1 MAMYDQEQIV
11 KASFDLSYI
20 SEYLLQAQWA
30 ELVELKEVITEVYGR
45 RGAPLEVLDIG
56 IGDARVAKH
65 LSGIEEIWDK
75 VGHWDGIDNAMACV
89 QLAGEVVAERGLQD
103 KVSVRFFDATNLDQ
117 LARKYDLVVTTWFTA
132 GNFYPPDFPFAT
144 YGQEGERLDLERNE
158 TFEKVFSAAWALLR
172 PGGELVFGSC
182 YRDTDTTRQ
191 RQEEAY
197 RKMGMTPI
205 TDAQDSFVATREG
218 FWSQRFTEEKLRRYA
233 SFAEPQNISFTLL
246 DTYEFAMQVRMR
258 KEEPRKG

>member
-30 ELVELKEVITEVYGR
+30 ELVELKKVITEVYGR
-45 RGAPLEVLDIG
+45 QGAPLEVLDVG

-65 LSGIEEIWDK
+65 LSGIEEIWSK
-75 VGHWDGIDNAMACV
+75 VAHWDGIDNAMACV
-89 QLAGEVVAERGLQD
+89 QLAGEAVRERGLED

-117 LARKYDLVVTTWFTA
+117 LTRKYDLVLATWFTA
-132 GNFYPPDFPFAT
+132 GNFYPPELPFAT
-144 YGQEGERLDLERNE
+144 YGQDGQRLSLERNE
-158 TFEKVFSAAWALLR
+158 TFEKVFFAAWALLN
-172 PGGELVFGSC
+172 PGGELVLGSC
-182 YRDTDTTRQ
+182 YLDNDTTRL

-233 SFAEPQNISFTLL
+233 SFVPSGNFSFTPL
-246 DTYEFAMQVRMR
+246 DTYDYALQVRMKR
-258 KEEPRKG
+258 D